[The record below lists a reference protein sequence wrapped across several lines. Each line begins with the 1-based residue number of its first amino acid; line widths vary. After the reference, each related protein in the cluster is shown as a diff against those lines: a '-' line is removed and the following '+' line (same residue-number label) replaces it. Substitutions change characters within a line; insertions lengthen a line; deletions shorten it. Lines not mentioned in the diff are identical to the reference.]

1 MNKWCGIGRLTK
13 DPDVKNTASQVTVC
27 KFTVAVDRKYKD
39 SNGQRQT
46 DFINCVAWRQT
57 ANFISQYFHKGSRIG
72 LIGSIQTRTYD
83 DDNGNRQYITEVV
96 VDEAEFVES
105 KSSSEQSKPVNH
117 NDDYM
122 VCYRLYI
129 FFLHYF
135 VYYYPYLLPSYYFN
149 IFQYPFLFAP
159 IRSIY
164 LFSFKERIILFIYG
178 SLK

>member
-57 ANFISQYFHKGSRIG
+57 ATFISQYFHKGNRIG
-72 LIGSIQTRTYD
+72 IIGSIQTRTYD

-117 NDDYM
+117 NDDYGYE
-122 VCYRLYI
+122 VEDDSNEFDEANSVI
-129 FFLHYF
+129 EF
-135 VYYYPYLLPSYYFN
+135 
-149 IFQYPFLFAP
+149 
-159 IRSIY
+159 
-164 LFSFKERIILFIYG
+164 
-178 SLK
+178 